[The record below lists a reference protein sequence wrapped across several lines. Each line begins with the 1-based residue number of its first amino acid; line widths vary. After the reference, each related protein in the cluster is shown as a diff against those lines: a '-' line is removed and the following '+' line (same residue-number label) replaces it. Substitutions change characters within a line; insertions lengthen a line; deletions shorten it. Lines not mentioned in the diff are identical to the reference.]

1 MAKVYP
7 DLAGG
12 YSGNVGKSSY
22 FRREG
27 DTFVRTIPTPKKE
40 ASDAQIAQWLRME
53 MLGQIGSCLSE
64 AVKVGF
70 PVVRRK
76 MWSPFN
82 MFINK
87 NKDIVTVDMETG
99 DVTVAYEQLACSSG
113 KQLEPTVTASIA
125 EGTRAVSFEVS
136 PGGTF
141 YMTCQ
146 PDDAVYGVVMETV
159 KFQAIFLPL
168 GTRGEGGSESVTLPG
183 SWDTGSVE
191 VYAFATDAAGRRA
204 SSTAYLSIG

>member
-87 NKDIVTVDMETG
+87 NKDIVTVDGLIAFAESEAGAAVFG
-99 DVTVAYEQLACSSG
+99 DNAPNVAEHGRQIKAQG
-113 KQLEPTVTASIA
+113 
-125 EGTRAVSFEVS
+125 
-136 PGGTF
+136 
-141 YMTCQ
+141 
-146 PDDAVYGVVMETV
+146 AVYCDCPACAVVE
-159 KFQAIFLPL
+159 AILAKK
-168 GTRGEGGSESVTLPG
+168 GEL
-183 SWDTGSVE
+183 
-191 VYAFATDAAGRRA
+191 
-204 SSTAYLSIG
+204 L